1 MSQLTSHL
9 RHFLDFNM
17 TNRRSALLLST
28 RPPATAHN
36 KKQHAVSQHAPL
48 SSVARVRSWS

>member
-17 TNRRSALLLST
+17 TNRRSALVHST
-28 RPPATAHN
+28 RPPATHTT
-36 KKQHAVSQHAPL
+36 KQHAVSQHAPL
-48 SSVARVRSWS
+48 STVARVRSWS